1 MSNGYGAFAAVY
13 DELNRDFPYQEVADF
28 YDALIRRYGAPGNI
42 LLDIGCGS
50 GSLTFLME
58 QKGYDVVGI
67 DASDEML
74 SLALEKKMELQ
85 SDALFL
91 HQRMEE
97 LDMFGTMDITVSC
110 LDCIN
115 HLENEAAVRKAFE
128 RVHLFGAPD
137 SLFLFDCNTVYKH
150 KDVLA
155 DRTFVYDMEEV
166 YCVWQNTPLADNAV
180 QMDLDLFCQT
190 EEDGIYERLTDSFC
204 ERAYE
209 KEKMVQ
215 LLEQT
220 GFELLNIFDGFTF
233 EQPKA
238 QSQRYVFA
246 ARIKKEGT
254 V

>member
-13 DELNRDFPYQEVADF
+13 DALNRDFPYSKVADF
-28 YDALIRRYGAPGNI
+28 YDALIHRYGAPGNI
-42 LLDIGCGS
+42 LLDLGCGS

-97 LDMFGTMDITVSC
+97 LDMFGTMDVTVSC

-115 HLENEAAVRKAFE
+115 HLEDEAAVRKAFE

-150 KDVLA
+150 REVLA
-155 DRTFVYDMEEV
+155 DKTFVYDTGEV
-166 YCVWQNTPLADNAV
+166 YCVWQNTPLEHDAV
-180 QMDLDLFCQT
+180 QMDLDMFCLT
-190 EEDGIYERLTDSFC
+190 EEEGIYERMSDSFC

-215 LLEQT
+215 LLTET
-220 GFELLNIFDGFTF
+220 GFAVLDIFDGFSF
-233 EQPKA
+233 AAPKQ